1 MDAEA
6 VLQHLARTGKID
18 EKALAEAQAAID
30 SRLSSLQV
38 VDGVIEIPSSKK
50 PTVEVGPQI
59 PFRLEGRE
67 KVYHLTPVDPT
78 SLMFLMRRVKH
89 GDLAMFQGTMDIIER
104 AMGEDDFAEFADLV
118 SDPESGV
125 GVDVVE
131 SIFTILVENSSGG
144 GAKRPTMPSSESS
157 GGRSKTNPGS
167 RATSS
172 KQASG
177 SRKSV
182 SKSS

>member
-18 EKALAEAQAAID
+18 DKALAEAQAAVD
-30 SRLSSLQV
+30 NRMSALQV

-50 PTVEVGPQI
+50 PSTAAGPKI

-78 SLMFLMRRVKH
+78 SLMFLMRRIKH

-125 GVDVVE
+125 GVEVVE
-131 SIFTILVENSSGG
+131 SIFTILTENSAG
-144 GAKRPTMPSSESS
+144 GAKRPIMPSSVSS

-167 RATSS
+167 KATSS
-172 KQASG
+172 KPASG
-177 SRKSV
+177 SKKSV